1 MIDRGGSH
9 EVVRQALAH
18 ADALYNFARW
28 LVQDPTEAED
38 LVQETYTRALAAA
51 RQFEPGSN
59 LKAWL
64 YRILRNLYID
74 GRRRARSEAELRV
87 ESEGEDDDAPSPAM
101 ADERQLEQIR
111 ALMADEV
118 AEAVHRLPEAWR
130 TVILL
135 DLEGMTE
142 GEMANVLGCA
152 EGTVK
157 SRLSRARA
165 ALRERLAAYRP

>member
-1 MIDRGGSH
+1 
-9 EVVRQALAH
+9 LAH

-28 LVQDPTEAED
+28 LVRDPGAAED
-38 LVQETYTRALAAA
+38 LVQETYARALAAA
-51 RQFEPGSN
+51 PQFEPGSN

-64 YRILRNLYID
+64 FRILRNTFID
-74 GRRRARSEAELRV
+74 HRRRARHEHELRV
-87 ESEGEDDDAPSPAM
+87 ETF
-101 ADERQLEQIR
+101 DEETVASGTVLDESHLEQIR
-111 ALMADEV
+111 AVVSDELAD
-118 AEAVHRLPEAWR
+118 AVRALPEAWR

-142 GEMANVLGCA
+142 PEMASVLGCA

-165 ALRERLAAYRP
+165 ALRERLVAHHR